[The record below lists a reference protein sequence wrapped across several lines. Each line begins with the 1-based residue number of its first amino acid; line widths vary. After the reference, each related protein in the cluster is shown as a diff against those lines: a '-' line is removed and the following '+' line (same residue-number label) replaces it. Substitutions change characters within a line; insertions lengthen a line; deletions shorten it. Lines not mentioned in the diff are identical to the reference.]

1 MYDQIC
7 KTLTENSARLI
18 YTVNRT
24 MAATLKRLEGE
35 YPSLHS
41 EISLNEKIAFELA
54 LTGAYSSKRTACL
67 FSTEGLYEA
76 LDPLMSSAYTGSS
89 VVFLLCA

>member
-54 LTGAYSSKRTACL
+54 LTGAYSSKRTAYL
-67 FSTEGLYEA
+67 FFYRRSLRG
-76 LDPLMSSAYTGSS
+76 P
-89 VVFLLCA
+89 